1 MLRRSFP
8 SMWMTYLFAILL
20 TNWQPRVLS
29 KIKFLE
35 NWEHKFSPNKAI
47 LFIKMAHCLVF
58 FLTPGE

>member
-29 KIKFLE
+29 KLNFLE
-35 NWEHKFSPNKAI
+35 NWKHKFSPSKEI
-47 LFIKMAHCLVF
+47 LFIKMAHCLGF
-58 FLTPGE
+58 ILTPGE